1 MSTMEHADRFL
12 VARMLQGDEA
22 AFKEFFDRSSRPLYR
37 FALPR
42 VNGDA
47 DAAEEIVQR
56 SLCRAVRKLSGY
68 RGEAALLIWLFTICR
83 HEIHDWLEQ
92 RRRGPQMVELAED
105 LPEIRAALDSLD
117 ALQKKETARRVQ
129 MVLDRL
135 PGRYG
140 DALEWKYIEGLSVA
154 EIGQRLG
161 IAAKAAESLL
171 ARARAAFR
179 DAFRALNGVG
189 AEA

>member
-1 MSTMEHADRFL
+1 MDAIEHADRSL
-12 VARMLQGDEA
+12 VARMLRGDEA
-22 AFKEFFDRSSRPLYR
+22 AFTEFFHRSSRPLFR

-47 DAAEEIVQR
+47 DAAEEIVHL

-92 RRRGPQMVELAED
+92 RRRVPPMVELAED

-140 DALEWKYIEGLSVA
+140 DALEWKYIEGRSVA
-154 EIGQRLG
+154 EIGERLG